1 MIICNF
7 TFKNWCKHT
16 RQTSK
21 SCFSYFVTK
30 ETWQKGDA
38 GPQLG
43 YHKSISPINLFL
55 SPVIFVAVTES
66 RLLIRRRRF
75 PRPVHRRVPCGRR
88 LRVGH
93 QLPQPARVRHH
104 LVHVP
109 ALLNPFKTATFPRGF
124 LLLLHKR
131 ALRSTSVRVLRDP
144 LRPPLV
150 LRAMVLATVLVR
162 VARAGTRSQGA
173 AFLEVTHSQESL
185 PRGKS
190 CEVLERKY
198 CPVFT
203 VFHNRFSQV
212 NQKLAKGGMISG
224 PLFLRL
230 VLEDHRCLE
239 VIDLISRTTISPDS
253 LSRMNTSLI
262 DHICHMDRVSNVI
275 TEFGM

>member
-1 MIICNF
+1 M
-7 TFKNWCKHT
+7 
-16 RQTSK
+16 Q
-21 SCFSYFVTK
+21 V
-30 ETWQKGDA
+30 A
-38 GPQLG
+38 GPKLG
-43 YHKSISPINLFL
+43 YHKSIPPNHLLL
-55 SPVIFVAVTES
+55 SPVIFVAVTKS
-66 RLLIRRRRF
+66 GLLIRGRRF

-109 ALLNPFKTATFPRGF
+109 TLLDPFKTATFPRGF

-131 ALRSTSVRVLRDP
+131 ALGSTSVRVLRDP

-212 NQKLAKGGMISG
+212 NQKLAKGGMIPG
-224 PLFLRL
+224 PL
-230 VLEDHRCLE
+230 
-239 VIDLISRTTISPDS
+239 
-253 LSRMNTSLI
+253 N
-262 DHICHMDRVSNVI
+262 
-275 TEFGM
+275 